1 MTAVLPTNADELKR
15 CLADAMWRLNN
26 LYYITVKRPG
36 EEGSGKRMLF
46 RMNRHQ
52 RRFVE
57 RLWKRNIIIKARQLG
72 FTTLICILWLDH
84 ALFNADQRCGIVAQD
99 DGAAKAIFRDKVKY
113 AYDNLPAALR
123 QVMPLVKDAADELL
137 FAHNNSS
144 IRVATSMRSGTLDR
158 LHISE
163 FGKICAKYPDKANE
177 VITGSIPAAEAGI
190 VVIESTTEGAEGP
203 LYDYTQ
209 LALKKQLQ
217 RHKLTEKDYRLHF
230 FPWWE
235 APEYSVDPVG
245 VYISDE
251 DHDYFN
257 RIEREQGCR
266 IAADQRAW
274 YVATRD
280 TDFIGRPERMWQE
293 YPSTID
299 EAFQQSNEGAY
310 YLKDMAKLRRRGGIL
325 QLPLLD
331 LPVYTFWD
339 IGNTDGCGLW
349 LMQRSRSGDRFVGY
363 YENHGEDLRHYARWL
378 FEWGQTHELNFA
390 RHFLPHDA
398 AHRKLSD
405 YNKTT
410 EEMLNELGVKPT
422 VIVPPISDLQ
432 TGIQAVRRALHHV
445 QFDET
450 RCKEGIAKLDGY
462 SRTWNKTLG
471 KWIDTPNKNNG
482 CTEGADAF
490 RQYAQAN
497 EAGLIPEATTYDPLP
512 PSEREEA
519 MVDDEPDWRL

>member
-1 MTAVLPTNADELKR
+1 MTAVLPTNPQELAR
-15 CLADAMWRLNN
+15 CLADPMFRLNT
-26 LYYITVKRPG
+26 LYYITVKQPG
-36 EEGSGKRMLF
+36 EEGSGKRVRF
-46 RMNRHQ
+46 TMNRHQ

-57 RLWKRNIIIKARQLG
+57 RLWRRNIIIKARQLG

-113 AYDNLPAALR
+113 AYDNLPQALR
-123 QVMPLVKDAADELL
+123 EAMPLVKDAADELL

-203 LYDYTQ
+203 LYDYTM
-209 LALKKQLQ
+209 LALKKLQQ
-217 RHKLTEKDYRLHF
+217 RHKLTAKDYRLHF
-230 FPWWE
+230 FPWW
-235 APEYSVDPVG
+235 AALEYSMDPAG
-245 VYISDE
+245 VFVSDE
-251 DHDYFN
+251 DHAYFDK
-257 RIEREQGCR
+257 IEQAEGCA
-266 IAADQRAW
+266 IALDQRAW

-280 TDFIGRPERMWQE
+280 TDFVGREEKMWQE

-310 YLKDMAKLRRRGGIL
+310 YLKDMGKLRRRGGIL

-331 LPVYTFWD
+331 VPVYTFWD
-339 IGNTDGCGLW
+339 IGNTDGCGIW

-363 YENHGEDLRHYARWL
+363 HENHGEDLRHYAHWL
-378 FEWGQTHELNFA
+378 SKWGETNELRFA
-390 RHFLPHDA
+390 KHFLPHDA

-410 EEMLNELGVKPT
+410 EEMLNELGVNNT
-422 VIVPPISDLQ
+422 VIVPPITDLQ
-432 TGIQAVRRALHHV
+432 TGIQAVRRQLRHV
-445 QFDET
+445 LFDEVG
-450 RCKEGIAKLDGY
+450 CKQGIARLDGY

-471 KWIDTPNKNNG
+471 KWIDTPNKANG
-482 CTEGADAF
+482 CSEGADSF

-512 PSEREEA
+512 RAEQPEPEAEEA
-519 MVDDEPDWRL
+519 PDWRL